1 MANGQSGRIVI
12 DCLVAMDLMLFSD
25 ERLFRM
31 RRRAKV
37 ILLVVCLLLLAVLAA
52 LGFSLARFSMT
63 GKRQTLEEARRWQE
77 EHYDFSFYDPLE
89 KEAYTV
95 MTQDGYVLHA
105 QLLKNPAPSDKYIL
119 VSHGYTDNRFGAMK
133 YAPMYL
139 AQGFNVIVYD
149 LRGHGA
155 NVSSV
160 CTYSVLER
168 KDLLAM
174 IQDSRE
180 RFRNMAIL
188 GIHGESLGAATSV
201 AVLKEKPPVDFV
213 VADCGFSDIVPVLKG
228 AMKGMHLPG
237 FLVYLVSVCARI
249 RYGYSF
255 REMRPIE
262 SLRENHIPILFIHGA
277 EDSFILPEHSE
288 RMKAATKGY
297 AELHLIPG
305 AGHALSIL
313 TDPKKYQAIVR
324 GFLTEQFPGV

>member
-1 MANGQSGRIVI
+1 MSKSTDRYLYAISALKQKYLCVRAV
-12 DCLVAMDLMLFSD
+12 DLAHYLGVSKASVSTML
-25 ERLFRM
+25 R
-31 RRRAKV
+31 
-37 ILLVVCLLLLAVLAA
+37 
-52 LGFSLARFSMT
+52 
-63 GKRQTLEEARRWQE
+63 
-77 EHYDFSFYDPLE
+77 
-89 KEAYTV
+89 
-95 MTQDGYVLHA
+95 
-105 QLLKNPAPSDKYIL
+105 
-119 VSHGYTDNRFGAMK
+119 
-133 YAPMYL
+133 
-139 AQGFNVIVYD
+139 D
-149 LRGHGA
+149 LRGHGLNEPA
-155 NVSSV
+155 I
-160 CTYSVLER
+160 CTYSIRESQ
-168 KDLLAM
+168 DLLAM

-305 AGHALSIL
+305 AGHAMSIL
-313 TDPKKYQAIVR
+313 TDPKAYQAIVR
-324 GFLTEQFPGV
+324 KFLTEQFPGI

>member
-1 MANGQSGRIVI
+1 MTAVI
-12 DCLVAMDLMLFSD
+12 
-25 ERLFRM
+25 
-31 RRRAKV
+31 
-37 ILLVVCLLLLAVLAA
+37 IAVLILALLMG
-52 LGFSLARFSMT
+52 LGFFLAKIPMT
-63 GKRQTLEEARRWQE
+63 GRRQTLEEARAWQE
-77 EHYDFSFYDPLE
+77 EHYDLSWYDPLE
-89 KEAYTV
+89 KTDYTV
-95 MTQDGYVLHA
+95 KSRNGYILHA
-105 QLLKNPAPSDKYIL
+105 QFLKNPGDTDRYIL
-119 VSHGYTDNRFGAMK
+119 ISHGYTDNRFGALK
-133 YAPMYL
+133 YAYMYL
-139 AQGFNVIVYD
+139 ELGFNVIVYD
-149 LRGHGA
+149 LRGHGLNEPA
-155 NVSSV
+155 I
-160 CTYSVLER
+160 CTYSIRESQ
-168 KDLLAM
+168 DLLAM

-305 AGHALSIL
+305 AGHAMSIL
-313 TDPKKYQAIVR
+313 TDPKAYQAIVR
-324 GFLTEQFPGV
+324 KFLTEQFPGI

>member
-1 MANGQSGRIVI
+1 MTAVI
-12 DCLVAMDLMLFSD
+12 
-25 ERLFRM
+25 
-31 RRRAKV
+31 
-37 ILLVVCLLLLAVLAA
+37 IAVLILALLMG
-52 LGFSLARFSMT
+52 LGFFLAKIPMT
-63 GKRQTLEEARRWQE
+63 GRRQTLEEARAWQE
-77 EHYDFSFYDPLE
+77 EHYDLSWYDPLE
-89 KEAYTV
+89 KTDYTV
-95 MTQDGYVLHA
+95 KSRDGYILHA
-105 QLLKNPAPSDKYIL
+105 QFLKNPGDTDRYIL
-119 VSHGYTDNRFGAMK
+119 IFHGYTDNRFGALK
-133 YAPMYL
+133 YAYMYL
-139 AQGFNVIVYD
+139 ELGFNVIVYD
-149 LRGHGA
+149 LRGHGLNEPA
-155 NVSSV
+155 I
-160 CTYSVLER
+160 CTYSIRESQ
-168 KDLLAM
+168 DLLAM

>member
-1 MANGQSGRIVI
+1 MTAVI
-12 DCLVAMDLMLFSD
+12 
-25 ERLFRM
+25 
-31 RRRAKV
+31 
-37 ILLVVCLLLLAVLAA
+37 IAVLILALLMG
-52 LGFSLARFSMT
+52 LGFFLAKIPMT
-63 GKRQTLEEARRWQE
+63 GRRQTLEEARAWQE
-77 EHYDFSFYDPLE
+77 EHYDLSWYDPLE
-89 KEAYTV
+89 KTDYTV
-95 MTQDGYVLHA
+95 KSRDGYILHA
-105 QLLKNPAPSDKYIL
+105 QFLKNPGDTDRYIL
-119 VSHGYTDNRFGAMK
+119 ISHGYTDNRFGALK
-133 YAPMYL
+133 YAYMYL
-139 AQGFNVIVYD
+139 ELGFNVIVYD
-149 LRGHGA
+149 LRGHGLNEPA
-155 NVSSV
+155 I
-160 CTYSVLER
+160 CTYSIRESQ
-168 KDLLAM
+168 DLLAM

-277 EDSFILPEHSE
+277 EDTFILPEHSE

-305 AGHALSIL
+305 AGHAMSVL
-313 TDPKKYQAIVR
+313 TDSKKYQAIVR